1 MGGLTSGGDEKA
13 RVVEEQVP
21 EGAALR
27 GEPGLTTQAG
37 WGEPRENH
45 QGPEGSLALPHR
57 HRRARHCF

>member
-45 QGPEGSLALPHR
+45 QGP
-57 HRRARHCF
+57 